1 MKTYKKV
8 AIAISIIIA
17 VTIGIVIRIYVSN
30 DHFTSPSQ
38 EDFDRLEGYSLV
50 IAKTLDE
57 RLIRDESIDVSYEIG
72 EKNLIVSLKTD
83 ADYGIKSFYPIDA
96 FKIANNEIS
105 AKINYY
111 NVKHEHYYGYSLQIK
126 NEVSAIC
133 ASYGM
138 LIGFVL
144 CIAFFI
150 YLMIEGGCKI
160 AIIIRNKKN

>member
-30 DHFTSPSQ
+30 DH
-38 EDFDRLEGYSLV
+38 FDRLEGYSLV